1 MKKKLTAAVL
11 SDVMLL
17 MSGSVFAAETE
28 TAEESK
34 YSGEYGAFEQMAK
47 YVAERYIDD
56 SLTEEEIMKQGL
68 SKLLENNDP
77 LLVQLLKSMLE
88 SLDDYSEFYTPEEY
102 KAFQDKLNQNF
113 YGIGISMKMSD
124 DGYVEIVGFLNE
136 DSKAEKAGLKIGDKI
151 CKVDGENVTGWS
163 ISEVRNKIIGEE
175 NTSVR
180 VSVLRDGEEL
190 EFITTRVAVHENSV
204 NSAELKGNIGYIQ
217 ITTFN
222 STTTDEFTDALDWM
236 REKNIK
242 KIILDLRNNGGGL
255 VSSSVE
261 IAQQIVKKG
270 KIIDVKFR
278 DTKYNVTYESKL
290 DKPEFDF
297 AVLVNEHTASASEIL
312 ASAIQDSKGGTLI
325 GTKTFGKA
333 VIQNTYPLSNG
344 SVFKLT
350 TGQYVTRNG
359 KEINHIGL
367 TPDVEVENITDRID
381 TSKYTP
387 FDYTT
392 KQSYG
397 NSSDNVKA
405 AKERLYLLDF
415 YNGNT
420 DSDVFDDELKTAIKD
435 FQKANDLLS
444 YGVLDIPTQKKI
456 EKVFSKIEVTTDNQ
470 FEKAYEL
477 MGGNLEDL
485 N

>member
-1 MKKKLTAAVL
+1 MKKKLTAANFVCCY
-11 SDVMLL
+11 VAYVGKCFCGWNRN
-17 MSGSVFAAETE
+17 SGRI
-28 TAEESK
+28 K

-270 KIIDVKFR
+270 
-278 DTKYNVTYESKL
+278 
-290 DKPEFDF
+290 
-297 AVLVNEHTASASEIL
+297 
-312 ASAIQDSKGGTLI
+312 
-325 GTKTFGKA
+325 
-333 VIQNTYPLSNG
+333 
-344 SVFKLT
+344 
-350 TGQYVTRNG
+350 
-359 KEINHIGL
+359 
-367 TPDVEVENITDRID
+367 
-381 TSKYTP
+381 
-387 FDYTT
+387 
-392 KQSYG
+392 
-397 NSSDNVKA
+397 
-405 AKERLYLLDF
+405 
-415 YNGNT
+415 
-420 DSDVFDDELKTAIKD
+420 
-435 FQKANDLLS
+435 
-444 YGVLDIPTQKKI
+444 
-456 EKVFSKIEVTTDNQ
+456 
-470 FEKAYEL
+470 
-477 MGGNLEDL
+477 
-485 N
+485 

>member
-11 SDVMLL
+11 SVVMLL
-17 MSGSVFAAETE
+17 MSGSVFAAGTE

-151 CKVDGENVTGWS
+151 CKVDGEDVTGWS

-261 IAQQIVKKG
+261 
-270 KIIDVKFR
+270 
-278 DTKYNVTYESKL
+278 
-290 DKPEFDF
+290 
-297 AVLVNEHTASASEIL
+297 
-312 ASAIQDSKGGTLI
+312 SAIQDSKGGTLI

-367 TPDVEVENITDRID
+367 TPDVEVENTTDGID

>member
-1 MKKKLTAAVL
+1 MKKKLTAAIL
-11 SDVMLL
+11 SVVMLL
-17 MSGSVFAAETE
+17 MSGSVFAAGTE

-190 EFITTRVAVHENSV
+190 EFITTRVACLLYTSD
-204 NSAELKGNIGYIQ
+204 AA
-217 ITTFN
+217 
-222 STTTDEFTDALDWM
+222 DE
-236 REKNIK
+236 
-242 KIILDLRNNGGGL
+242 
-255 VSSSVE
+255 
-261 IAQQIVKKG
+261 
-270 KIIDVKFR
+270 
-278 DTKYNVTYESKL
+278 
-290 DKPEFDF
+290 
-297 AVLVNEHTASASEIL
+297 
-312 ASAIQDSKGGTLI
+312 
-325 GTKTFGKA
+325 
-333 VIQNTYPLSNG
+333 
-344 SVFKLT
+344 
-350 TGQYVTRNG
+350 
-359 KEINHIGL
+359 
-367 TPDVEVENITDRID
+367 
-381 TSKYTP
+381 
-387 FDYTT
+387 
-392 KQSYG
+392 
-397 NSSDNVKA
+397 
-405 AKERLYLLDF
+405 
-415 YNGNT
+415 
-420 DSDVFDDELKTAIKD
+420 
-435 FQKANDLLS
+435 
-444 YGVLDIPTQKKI
+444 
-456 EKVFSKIEVTTDNQ
+456 
-470 FEKAYEL
+470 
-477 MGGNLEDL
+477 
-485 N
+485 